1 MSQTDHFPRIAIFF
15 ILILVT
21 STPAYGSLGADMPQD
36 YSQDAQDSIFESG
49 IVDVPDSFKSLD
61 KKDRYVVFGDNKNAF
76 KEISKDLSYSI
87 TSRNGFFGIG
97 VFNNERIQN
106 LDSDGITII
115 KDFLL
120 DQHKTDDTQDV
131 SRIKEI
137 TSSDGIEL
145 TGKNVRIAIVDTG
158 VDFSNPDISH
168 SIARDK
174 NNHPIM
180 IDADGQGVI
189 LTKAKFLAH
198 IDEDGL
204 LRNISKDLPK
214 DFASKV
220 YWNKKGVFLDLSQGG
235 KGTDIP
241 IYNSFYPQAGSNLVF
256 NGTIA
261 NDMKIGNNKQ
271 DFIESKSG
279 VYRLG
284 VMYQGAL
291 SGALARIQVV
301 PVLVVDTNKAGVY
314 DTIIPDMSTSW
325 EDYTRFDLKQ
335 GQKPE
340 YDYDFTD
347 EKPIILG
354 SGNEVLTYDSDG
366 DGRPDYSAGTIG
378 ARVVDVY
385 GAIQN
390 KTAKIDDRLRAVNGT
405 LLEPLDPDGEYFG
418 VMTDFQGHG
427 TSSAASIVSKG
438 VQEYRIYNDTRKFTI
453 TGVAPDSKIVPVKAL
468 WFGDVLYGWLWSAG
482 LENDG
487 SQWKFSEPRADIV
500 SNSWGVSA
508 FPRTNSAPGLDLLS
522 VIQSVLSIPRSLD
535 QIYPG
540 VVMINSAGNSG
551 HGYGTIGLP
560 NASPYSITVG
570 ATTNNVFVG
579 YGPFK
584 DQPRFGNTTEHMNHV
599 VGFSSRGPTAI
610 GDPKP
615 DIMSIGAHSFTPTLV
630 TKLKKESKDE
640 PFAMFGGT
648 SMAAPLVAG
657 SAALVIEEL
666 KNQNQDYDP
675 FRVKNILMSTAT
687 DLGNDAL
694 VQGTGLV
701 NANNAIDFVQ
711 KKPGSFIVYNK
722 DSFDNAKSLLQKS
735 LTKVNST
742 SFGIENIK
750 FPEIPYPQTSWFA
763 GRLMPGEKSTVKF
776 TIENPSNEPLELA
789 VNPNQMKLVK
799 QTKFAGIT
807 EPRQKDPVLNKT
819 DAFAPNYIRLT
830 DIKEHETLADF
841 YESEAPIPSDSSML
855 VLNLNLPFSDFMNKT
870 SERYASD
877 LKISSLYIYD
887 WQDTNNNTE
896 VSSDELSLVNRGGSW
911 GTVQE
916 LRVSDPAEKFNGTAI
931 VGVYP
936 VPTRYSFWSG
946 DTKLNATAI
955 NYTVTASY
963 YKHDD
968 WSSVWLDKEKI
979 TVPPESSAEVL
990 ATLTVPI
997 DSHTGAY
1004 QGFLTFEGSKQKVN
1018 VPVSYVVKKEITQK
1032 DSVMLLES
1040 KPTDDVLYGNGY
1052 VRGAFDMTNRYLAG
1066 DWQQYYLDVKD
1077 PSINTAT
1084 LDISWKNEDTSL
1096 AVFVLN
1102 PEGKIIQT
1110 SVPSGVFGEFLSWPS
1125 LDWLGTSPFSQGGG
1139 FFPIKNKNQTSIG
1152 LYVPINQTGT
1162 YTLLTHNTL
1171 FSGAS
1176 VTEPISF
1183 TAKFTTLEPDDKS
1196 PTIIANIP
1204 DIVGNNFVFYP
1215 DIRDENLSLFVVYV
1229 NGVKTEYSFA
1239 EPITFNFLEDGPH
1252 TVKITA
1258 LDRAGNNSTRVI
1270 LFEKDSKPP
1279 HFAIHSPKNGTQVS
1293 DRLDVEID
1301 VSDPNLPESR
1311 FVAITLPNGTK
1322 VWDKN
1327 SLRIDMAS
1335 MPEGQNLIDFM
1346 VQDSAGNKD
1355 TASVKFVVSKDTLS
1369 KTQDAMSDSTTLTLF
1384 IGLAAGAAIG
1394 AVAMLIAMQQRIRK
1408 FF

>member
-1 MSQTDHFPRIAIFF
+1 MPKSAIFF
-15 ILILVT
+15 VIILIT
-21 STPAYGSLGADMPQD
+21 STPAYGYLGADIPQD
-36 YSQDAQDSIFESG
+36 YSQDVQTSVFDSR
-49 IVDVPDSFKSLD
+49 IVKIPDSFKSFD
-61 KKDRYVVFGDNKNAF
+61 QKDRYIVFGDNKSVF
-76 KEISKDLSYSI
+76 DTISQDLTYSV
-87 TSRNGFFGIG
+87 TSKNGFFGIG
-97 VFNNERIQN
+97 VFNKGRIN
-106 LDSDGITII
+106 SIDSSGVTVI
-115 KDFLL
+115 KDFLV
-120 DQHKTDDTQDV
+120 DQHKTDSNLDV

-137 TSSDGIEL
+137 TSSEKVEL
-145 TGKNVRIAIVDTG
+145 TGKGVKVAIVDTG
-158 VDFSNPDISH
+158 VDFSNPDIRH

-174 NNHPIM
+174 SNHPIM
-180 IDADGQGVI
+180 IDADGQGII
-189 LTKAKFLAH
+189 LTRAKFLAH

-204 LRNISKDLPK
+204 LRNITKELPNG
-214 DFASKV
+214 FTSKV

-261 NDMKIGNNKQ
+261 NDMKIGENKQ

-279 VYRLG
+279 VYHLG

-291 SGALARIQVV
+291 SGSLARIQVV
-301 PVLVVDTNKAGVY
+301 PVLVVDANHPGVY

-335 GQKPE
+335 GQRPK
-340 YDYDFTD
+340 YDFDFTD

-366 DGRPDYSAGTIG
+366 DGRPDYSAGTVG

-390 KTAKIDDRLRAVNGT
+390 KTAKIDDQLRAVNGT
-405 LLEPLDPDGEYFG
+405 LLESFDPDGEYFG

-453 TGVAPDSKIVPVKAL
+453 TGVAPDAKIIPVKAL
-468 WFGDVLYGWLWSAG
+468 WFGDVLYGWLWAAG

-487 SQWKFSEPRADIV
+487 KQWKFSEPRADII

-522 VIQSVLSIPRSLD
+522 VIQSVLSVPRSLD

-540 VVMINSAGNSG
+540 VIMINSAGNSG

-599 VGFSSRGPTAI
+599 VDFSSRGPTAI

-657 SAALVIEEL
+657 STALVIEEL
-666 KNQNQDYDP
+666 KNQKQEYDP

-701 NANNAIDFVQ
+701 NAKNAIDFVQ

-742 SFGIENIK
+742 SFGIEDIK

-763 GRLMPGEKSTVKF
+763 GQLIPGEKSTVKF

-799 QTKFAGIT
+799 QTKFAGVT
-807 EPRQKDPVLNKT
+807 EPRQRDSVLNKT

-830 DIKEHETLADF
+830 DIKGHETLADF
-841 YESEAPIPSDSSML
+841 YESEDPIPNDSSML

-877 LKISSLYIYD
+877 LKISSLYVYD

-916 LRVSDPAEKFNGTAI
+916 LRVSDPAEKFNGTAM

-963 YKHDD
+963 YKHDK
-968 WSSVWLDKEKI
+968 WRSVWIDKERI

-990 ATLTVPI
+990 ATLSVPI
-997 DSHTGAY
+997 NSHTGVY

-1018 VPVSYVVKKEITQK
+1018 VPVSYVVKKEIAQK

-1040 KPTDDVLYGNGY
+1040 KQTDDVLYGNGY

-1077 PSINTAT
+1077 TSINTAT

-1110 SVPSGVFGEFLSWPS
+1110 SVPSGVFGEFLNWPS

-1176 VTEPISF
+1176 LTEPISV
-1183 TAKFTTLEPDDKS
+1183 TAKFTTLEPDDKN

-1204 DIVGNNFVFYP
+1204 DVVGNNFVFYP
-1215 DIRDENLSLFVVYV
+1215 DIRDENLSLFVIYID
-1229 NGVKTEYSFA
+1229 GIKTEYSFA
-1239 EPITFNFLEDGPH
+1239 EPLTFNFLEDGPH
-1252 TVKITA
+1252 TAKITA

-1270 LFEKDSKPP
+1270 SFEKDSKPP
-1279 HFAIHSPKNGTQVS
+1279 LLAIHSPKNGTQVS
-1293 DRLDVEID
+1293 DRLDIEID

-1311 FVAITLPNGTK
+1311 FVVITLPNGTK

-1327 SLRIDMAS
+1327 SLRIDTTS

-1346 VQDSAGNKD
+1346 VQDSADNKD
-1355 TASVKFVVSKDTLS
+1355 TASVKFVVSKDTIS
-1369 KTQDAMSDSTTLTLF
+1369 KTQDAMSDSTSLTLF

-1408 FF
+1408 FR